1 MGIYWKSAL
10 APGTF
15 GVNRQASWL
24 AGARQTTKHA
34 TLTGSCHRFWYTF
47 YMISQVLALCFLGP
61 SPGAQ
66 LPSWTRP
73 YVVDAR
79 FYLEK
84 TGRQREPLFPG
95 QRLELEA
102 GQEAYLVVVPLDQ
115 WGGSFPEDKA
125 AVFLEKSCPRLL
137 EASVDY
143 ANRVRLRAG
152 FTRGSC
158 RLTLTF
164 LGNLNLSWDFEV
176 KVTSMAKGGYTRAQA
191 EFIVTRLYRALLARE
206 PDPQGFQ
213 AAVMEVQRNRLG
225 SLLEGML
232 ASPEFKQKWAGLAPS
247 TFLEQVYRGLLERPP
262 DSAGVARYLRE
273 VERGKLKKVL
283 ADIIHSEEFESAM
296 AAAEGR

>member
-1 MGIYWKSAL
+1 MVPA
-10 APGTF
+10 
-15 GVNRQASWL
+15 
-24 AGARQTTKHA
+24 
-34 TLTGSCHRFWYTF
+34 
-47 YMISQVLALCFLGP
+47 VLALWFLAA
-61 SPGAQ
+61 SPESQPPA
-66 LPSWTRP
+66 WTRP

-79 FYLEK
+79 FYLER
-84 TGRQREPLFPG
+84 TGRRREPFFPS

-102 GQEAYLVVVPLDQ
+102 GEEAYLVVVPLDQ

-125 AVFLEKSCPRLL
+125 GVFLEGQESCPGIL

-152 FTRGSC
+152 LTRGSC

-164 LGNLNLSWDFEV
+164 LGNLNLSWSFEV

-232 ASPEFKQKWAGLAPS
+232 ASPEFRQKWAGNAPS

-262 DSAGVARYLRE
+262 DSAGVSRYLRE

-296 AAAEGR
+296 VAAEKR

>member
-1 MGIYWKSAL
+1 MRRSP
-10 APGTF
+10 AP
-15 GVNRQASWL
+15 A
-24 AGARQTTKHA
+24 TT
-34 TLTGSCHRFWYTF
+34 CHRFWYTCS
-47 YMISQVLALCFLGP
+47 MIPLVLALCFLGF
-61 SPGAQ
+61 SPWAQ
-66 LPSWTRP
+66 DPSWTRP
-73 YVVDAR
+73 YVVDAL

-84 TGRQREPLFPG
+84 TGKQREPLFPG

-125 AVFLEKSCPRLL
+125 GVFLEGQESCPGVV
-137 EASVDY
+137 ETGVDY
-143 ANRVRLRAG
+143 PNRVRLRAASS
-152 FTRGSC
+152 RGSC

-164 LGNLNLSWDFEV
+164 LGNLNLSWNFEV
-176 KVTSMAKGGYTRAQA
+176 KVTSLAKGGYTREQA

-232 ASPEFKQKWAGLAPS
+232 VSPEFKQKWAGLAPS

-262 DSAGVARYLRE
+262 DSAGVSRYLRE

-296 AAAEGR
+296 VAAERR